1 MGTFIKCSPKIITA
15 LCAAFFFSSLPAS
28 PTNTIPTAEDINSL
42 AETARLTADTFMRES
57 FELRMQYELTGRFSR
72 QEDKE
77 NLHKLAK
84 SAGDRLQAIAESQ
97 RKLKKQ
103 IEDYQGDDWDN
114 RYGSTGLWRK
124 LSRDLYVTTLSKCEI
139 DFYLALSSQQLQRN
153 KISQDI
159 LARIDSLNQTHNIAY
174 SQFLRARTLALLAR
188 TDPAYKPL
196 AKKEFDLLM
205 ERSDM
210 RHSTVF
216 KIAIE
221 RIKLFGPTAPD
232 QLKTIAESIAK
243 SRCKDDIELVLSLAF
258 LQRRHDTDA
267 FEKIVQLRPETKSFL
282 GSLILWNLSWQIKA
296 GKLTEQTLRQ
306 ITVFEAELAVQKI
319 WNNISEEHQTLLDYL
334 AGTEKFQTPLILYV
348 TAVTLADSSPIRAV
362 KLLVKA
368 SKLQQQQK
376 SEMLETSAEEI
387 AEQAAK
393 LAYNLFTQNSLN
405 CPAALHAFENY
416 SAMANEKIDEEL
428 EYLYSIVLNDCGR
441 TTKSKELL
449 QKIADRP
456 AGRWRNRAKLDLI
469 TAAIRQSQS
478 KNREKRSE
486 LLKKLGVLIADC
498 TGKNKSDSQLRAE
511 AITLYCK
518 LLLES
523 QDKDSAQKVLNVLTE
538 ADTIGDP
545 NLYVFK
551 SKALRRLGKL
561 DKSAEYLVK
570 VCQPNHR
577 QHVFEAMKLLS
588 EIVDQIEQLQQQT
601 SDFPKL
607 MKNSQI
613 IAQYCER
620 IALSTFGLIPVN
632 QACLYL
638 AEISVFAALKDKE
651 KLSET
656 EKLLDNIARD
666 GDANDINLL
675 RCRARLL
682 TAQGKFAD
690 AARLWAQVAKTRK
703 SETVSTNRRSW
714 KWWRAKFY
722 ELHCCAKIS
731 QTEKEK
737 VSHTIE
743 VLENSFTDIP
753 PLWVEKL
760 SSLKQQCR
768 HSEKQ
773 KMQNVKL

>member
-1 MGTFIKCSPKIITA
+1 MGTSIKCSPKIITA

-28 PTNTIPTAEDINSL
+28 PANTIPTAEDINSL

-57 FELRMQYELTGRFSR
+57 FELRMRYEFSGQFLTRN
-72 QEDKE
+72 DKE
-77 NLHKLAK
+77 NLQKLAK
-84 SAGDRLQAIAESQ
+84 SAGNRLLAIAENQ

-124 LSRDLYVTTLSKCEI
+124 SVGGWYTTIFTKCEI
-139 DFYLALSSQQLQRN
+139 DFYLALSAEQPQRN
-153 KISQDI
+153 EILHKI
-159 LARIDSLNQTHNIAY
+159 LAEIHSTFSHVLSGAVKLLKIK
-174 SQFLRARTLALLAR
+174 TLILLAETESDYKGQAEKMLSSPDMIYPGMPCEFYIR
-188 TDPAYKPL
+188 GQIQKIRFTGQIKPDRLNKLTDYFFKSGCA
-196 AKKEFDLLM
+196 EDL
-205 ERSDM
+205 
-210 RHSTVF
+210 
-216 KIAIE
+216 
-221 RIKLFGPTAPD
+221 
-232 QLKTIAESIAK
+232 
-243 SRCKDDIELVLSLAF
+243 ELVLSLAF

-282 GSLILWNLSWQIKA
+282 GSLILQNLSSQIKA

-306 ITVFEAELAVQKI
+306 ITVFEAELAVQKM

-348 TAVTLADSSPIRAV
+348 TAVTLADSSPIKAV

-376 SEMLETSAEEI
+376 SERLETSAEEI

-393 LAYNLFTQNSLN
+393 LAYNLFTQNSVN

-416 SAMANEKIDEEL
+416 SAIANEKIDEEL

-456 AGRWRNRAKLDLI
+456 AGYWRNRAKLDLI
-469 TAAIRQSQS
+469 AQQLQQTQDENQSRQ
-478 KNREKRSE
+478 NE
-486 LLKKLGVLIADC
+486 LLEQLLFFIFNCKGQD
-498 TGKNKSDSQLRAE
+498 KNSNRLRAE
-511 AITLYCK
+511 AITIYCQ
-518 LLLES
+518 LLLEL
-523 QDKDSAQKVLNVLTE
+523 KNEVSAQSVLTILAE
-538 ADTIGDP
+538 AETTRGI
-545 NLYVFK
+545 NLDLFK
-551 SKALRRLGKL
+551 AQALQQLRRL
-561 DKSAEYLVK
+561 DESAHYMLLAIQDDSGSLAGEVM
-570 VCQPNHR
+570 
-577 QHVFEAMKLLS
+577 ELLS
-588 EIVDQIEQLQQQT
+588 EVVDTIDELELQAD
-601 SDFPKL
+601 DFGKTIHDCKKL
-607 MKNSQI
+607 AEFSNKYTNNRQS
-613 IAQYCER
+613 
-620 IALSTFGLIPVN
+620 GL
-632 QACLYL
+632 LL
-638 AEISVFAALKDKE
+638 AEISILAADKDEE

-656 EKLLDNIARD
+656 EKLLDNMAGD

-682 TAQGKFAD
+682 TEQGRFSE
-690 AARLWAQVAKTRK
+690 AAGLWAQVAKMRK

-731 QTEKEK
+731 QIQKEK

-753 PLWVEKL
+753 PLWTEKL
-760 SSLKQQCR
+760 SSLKQQCH

-773 KMQNVKL
+773 KTQNVKL